1 MGKPLSLL
9 INMKRSRK
17 DEAWQLPPNQHF
29 LPLEQRLK
37 NLTLDQYFLEQVQ
50 VCFLTVFCNTH
61 HYTQSFSLYLQRHI
75 LAYINPEVVFYTPVA
90 NHQKSVPR
98 FY

>member
-1 MGKPLSLL
+1 
-9 INMKRSRK
+9 MKQSRK

-37 NLTLDQYFLEQVQ
+37 NLTLDQHFPEQFQ
-50 VCFLTVFCNTH
+50 VCFPTVFCNIH
-61 HYTQSFSLYLQRHI
+61 RYTQSFSLYLQRHI
-75 LAYINPEVVFYTPVA
+75 LAYINPEAGFYTPVA

>member
-1 MGKPLSLL
+1 MGKPWSLL
-9 INMKRSRK
+9 INMKQSRK

-37 NLTLDQYFLEQVQ
+37 NLTLDQYFPEQVQ
-50 VCFLTVFCNTH
+50 VCIPTVFCNTH
-61 HYTQSFSLYLQRHI
+61 RYTQSFYLYLQKHI
-75 LAYINPEVVFYTPVA
+75 LNYINPEVAFYTPLA
-90 NHQKSVPR
+90 NHKKSVPR